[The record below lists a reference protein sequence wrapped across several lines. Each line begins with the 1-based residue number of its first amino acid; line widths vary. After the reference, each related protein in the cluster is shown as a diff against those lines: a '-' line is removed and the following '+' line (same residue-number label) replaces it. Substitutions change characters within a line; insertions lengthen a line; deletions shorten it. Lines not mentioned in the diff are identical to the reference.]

1 MYNTLTFSYFL
12 CMPCPYTFLRI
23 ITGEVATTLEE
34 LHSSLLE
41 ISRNFEGTS
50 ASSGDGVDINERM
63 NHADNDYG
71 DLSTLS
77 GGSTSAVTE
86 STEST
91 VGATPTSTLPVQPQP
106 MNHADNDNGDLST
119 LSGGSASAVTEST
132 VSTVGATPTSTL
144 QPRPM
149 YHADNDYGD
158 LSTHS

>member
-86 STEST
+86 STVST
-91 VGATPTSTLPVQPQP
+91 VVGATPTSTLKPRP
-106 MNHADNDNGDLST
+106 MNNADNDYGDLST
-119 LSGGSASAVTEST
+119 LSGGSTSAVTEST
-132 VSTVGATPTSTL
+132 ESTVGATPTSTL